1 MSIAGYQQSM
11 PDRNNV
17 LIAEDE
23 PEVRN
28 FLRLALRSEN
38 YDVDFVEDGEGVLNY
53 LGSKRKQL
61 SLLLLDILMPRR
73 DGIETLQEV
82 RKTHPDLPIIMMS
95 GLTSPLTI
103 VDAMKHG
110 ANDFLPKPIS
120 HEHLRRTIQKTLG
133 LPAVVATPAPGI
145 NGQESFGSGDPW
157 TKKLHTLLECISGSD
172 VPVLMQGETGV
183 GKEMLARQIHAGSA
197 RSSKPFLKLNCAAL
211 PAELV
216 ESELFGYDRGAFTGA
231 FKNNPGKFELANGGT
246 ILLDE
251 IGDMDVRLQAKLLQ
265 VLQDKEFI
273 RLGSKEST
281 RVDVRVI
288 AATHCD
294 LEKAIT
300 EGRFREDLY
309 YRLNV
314 VNIVIPP
321 LRERKDE
328 IIPLAEY
335 FMSKHG
341 SPGVKP
347 PEILPLLKDALVNH
361 DWPGNIRE
369 LENVIRKLLVV
380 RTAATIADDLN
391 RKARRFRNASI
402 IYGSGPHMIDRRVSA
417 SEPKIHE
424 QPKQIPL
431 AAAIPVTE
439 ESTAAATSSRSTSI
453 LQQVNEDRRKAEC
466 QVILAALNRS
476 LWNRKQAAALLE
488 IDYKAFLYKMKKLGI
503 GDKQRVK
510 GIDSIPELEPTV
522 REQARRRAS
531 RQHGA

>member
-1 MSIAGYQQSM
+1 MT
-11 PDRNNV
+11 DRTTI

-28 FLRLALRSEN
+28 YLRLALRSEAYN
-38 YDVDFVEDGEGVLNY
+38 VEFVEDGEEVLTY
-53 LGSKRKQL
+53 LSSKRMNL

-82 RKTHPDLPIIMMS
+82 RKFHPDLPVIMMS

-103 VDAMKHG
+103 VDAMKRG
-110 ANDFLPKPIS
+110 ATDFLPKPIT
-120 HEHLRRTIQKTLG
+120 HEHLRATIQKTLG
-133 LPAVVATPAPGI
+133 LRAAETKSPVDGGGRV
-145 NGQESFGSGDPW
+145 SFVSGDVW
-157 TKKLHTLLECISGSD
+157 TKKLDTLLECISGSD

-183 GKEMLARQIHAGSA
+183 GKEMLARQIHA
-197 RSSKPFLKLNCAAL
+197 RSPRSNKPFLKLNCAAL

-231 FKNNPGKFELANGGT
+231 FKNNPGKFEMADGGT

-251 IGDMDVRLQAKLLQ
+251 IGDMDVRIQAKLLQ

-335 FMSKHG
+335 FLTKHG
-341 SPGVKP
+341 LPGLET
-347 PEILPLLKDALVNH
+347 PEIVPVLRDALLNH

-369 LENVIRKLLVV
+369 LENVVRRFLVV
-380 RTAATIADDLN
+380 RGAVSIADDLN
-391 RKARRFRNASI
+391 NKTRRRNEQSVAYGNGFGMVERRASAN
-402 IYGSGPHMIDRRVSA
+402 GPMVEDPSRRVLPPQHRAESRPATVEQIVPTRVAPPASPLPEPPAVPSA
-417 SEPKIHE
+417 LRK
-424 QPKQIPL
+424 L
-431 AAAIPVTE
+431 TE
-439 ESTAAATSSRSTSI
+439 E
-453 LQQVNEDRRKAEC
+453 RKSAEAE
-466 QVILAALNRS
+466 VIVAALNRS
-476 LWNRKQAAALLE
+476 MWNRKHAATLLE
-488 IDYKAFLYKMKKLGI
+488 VDYKALLYKMKKLGI
-503 GDKQRVK
+503 
-510 GIDSIPELEPTV
+510 
-522 REQARRRAS
+522 
-531 RQHGA
+531 

>member
-1 MSIAGYQQSM
+1 MT
-11 PDRNNV
+11 DRSTI

-28 FLRLALRSEN
+28 YLRLALRSEAYN
-38 YDVDFVEDGEGVLNY
+38 VEFVEDGEEVLHY
-53 LGSKRKQL
+53 LRTKTVNL

-82 RKTHPDLPIIMMS
+82 RKFHPNLPVIMMS

-103 VDAMKHG
+103 VDAMKRG
-110 ANDFLPKPIS
+110 ATDFLPKPIT
-120 HEHLRRTIQKTLG
+120 HEHLRATIQKTLG
-133 LPAVVATPAPGI
+133 LGTADAKPSARAG
-145 NGQESFGSGDPW
+145 GQVSFASGDVW
-157 TKKLHTLLECISGSD
+157 TRKLDTLLECISGSD

-183 GKEMLARQIHAGSA
+183 GKEMLARQIHA
-197 RSSKPFLKLNCAAL
+197 RSSRSHKPFLKLNCAAL

-216 ESELFGYDRGAFTGA
+216 ESELFGYERGAFTGA
-231 FKNNPGKFELANGGT
+231 FKNNPGKFEMADGGT

-251 IGDMDVRLQAKLLQ
+251 IGDMDVRIQAKLLQ

-321 LRERKDE
+321 LRERRDE
-328 IIPLAEY
+328 IIPLAGY
-335 FMSKHG
+335 FLTKHG
-341 SPGVKP
+341 LPGIEP
-347 PEILPLLKDALVNH
+347 PEILPLLRDALLNH

-369 LENVIRKLLVV
+369 LENVVRKFLVV
-380 RTAATIADDLN
+380 RGAASIADDLN
-391 RKARRFRNASI
+391 KKTRRRKSPSVE
-402 IYGSGPHMIDRRVSA
+402 YGNGFGMIDRRASAAGPGMDDQSRRVSPPQSQIETRPLPVERAEPAVLAPPPPPSA
-417 SEPKIHE
+417 SP
-424 QPKQIPL
+424 
-431 AAAIPVTE
+431 APVAPHAPSALRRLTE
-439 ESTAAATSSRSTSI
+439 E
-453 LQQVNEDRRKAEC
+453 RRNAEA
-466 QVILAALNRS
+466 QVIVAALNRS
-476 LWNRKQAAALLE
+476 LWNRKQAATLLE
-488 IDYKAFLYKMKKLGI
+488 VDYKALLYKMKKLGI
-503 GDKQRVK
+503 GD
-510 GIDSIPELEPTV
+510 
-522 REQARRRAS
+522 
-531 RQHGA
+531 RQPL

>member
-1 MSIAGYQQSM
+1 MT
-11 PDRNNV
+11 DRSTI

-28 FLRLALRSEN
+28 YLRLALRSEAYN
-38 YDVDFVEDGEGVLNY
+38 VEFVEDGEEVLTY
-53 LGSKRKQL
+53 LSSKRMNL

-82 RKTHPDLPIIMMS
+82 RKFHPDLPVIMMS

-103 VDAMKHG
+103 VDAMKRG
-110 ANDFLPKPIS
+110 ATDFLPKPIT
-120 HEHLRRTIQKTLG
+120 HEHLRATIQRTLG
-133 LPAVVATPAPGI
+133 LSAVEAKSTAASGKQV
-145 NGQESFGSGDPW
+145 SFVSGDVW
-157 TKKLHTLLECISGSD
+157 TKKLDTLLECISGSD

-183 GKEMLARQIHAGSA
+183 GKEMLARQIHA
-197 RSSKPFLKLNCAAL
+197 RSSRANKPFLKLNCAAL

-231 FKNNPGKFELANGGT
+231 FKNNPGKFEMADGGT

-251 IGDMDVRLQAKLLQ
+251 IGDMDVRIQAKLLQ

-273 RLGSKEST
+273 RLGSKECT

-335 FMSKHG
+335 FLSKHG
-341 SPGVKP
+341 LPGIDA
-347 PEILPLLKDALVNH
+347 PELLPVLRDALLNH

-369 LENVIRKLLVV
+369 LENVVRKFLVV
-380 RTAATIADDLN
+380 RGAASIADDLIKKTRR
-391 RKARRFRNASI
+391 RKESSVE
-402 IYGSGPHMIDRRVSA
+402 YGNGFGMIDRRAGTNGTKPEDQSRRVSPPQNQA
-417 SEPKIHE
+417 ESRPLPVERAGPVEVAPPVEQSPEP
-424 QPKQIPL
+424 P
-431 AAAIPVTE
+431 AAPSALRKLTE
-439 ESTAAATSSRSTSI
+439 E
-453 LQQVNEDRRKAEC
+453 RRDAEA
-466 QVILAALNRS
+466 QVIVAALNRS
-476 LWNRKQAAALLE
+476 LWNRKQAATLLQV
-488 IDYKAFLYKMKKLGI
+488 DYKALLYKMKKLGI
-503 GDKQRVK
+503 GDKQA
-510 GIDSIPELEPTV
+510 L
-522 REQARRRAS
+522 
-531 RQHGA
+531 

>member
-1 MSIAGYQQSM
+1 MTERSTI
-11 PDRNNV
+11 

-28 FLRLALRSEN
+28 YLRLALRSEAYN
-38 YDVDFVEDGEGVLNY
+38 VEFVEDGEEVLHY
-53 LGSKRKQL
+53 LSNKGMNL

-82 RKTHPDLPIIMMS
+82 RKFHPHLPVIMMS

-103 VDAMKHG
+103 VDAMKRG
-110 ANDFLPKPIS
+110 ATDFLPKPIT
-120 HEHLRRTIQKTLG
+120 HEHLRATIQKTLG
-133 LPAVVATPAPGI
+133 LRTAEAKPSAQAG
-145 NGQESFGSGDPW
+145 GQVSFVSGDVW
-157 TKKLHTLLECISGSD
+157 TKKLDTLLECISGSD

-183 GKEMLARQIHAGSA
+183 GKEMLARQIHA
-197 RSSKPFLKLNCAAL
+197 RSSRSHKPFLKLNCAAL

-216 ESELFGYDRGAFTGA
+216 ESELFGYERGAFTGA
-231 FKNNPGKFELANGGT
+231 FKNNPGKFEMADGGT

-251 IGDMDVRLQAKLLQ
+251 IGDMDVRIQAKLLQ

-321 LRERKDE
+321 LWERKDE
-328 IIPLAEY
+328 IIPLAQY
-335 FMSKHG
+335 FLIKHG
-341 SPGVKP
+341 LPGVDP
-347 PEILPLLKDALVNH
+347 PEILPVLREALLNH

-369 LENVIRKLLVV
+369 LENVMRKFLVV
-380 RTAATIADDLN
+380 RGAATIAEDLN
-391 RKARRFRNASI
+391 KKTRRRRAPSGE
-402 IYGSGPHMIDRRVSA
+402 YGNGFGMIDRRTSGKGAAMNEHSRRSSQPQSQTESRQGPTERAEIAPPPPAPSA
-417 SEPKIHE
+417 LR
-424 QPKQIPL
+424 QL
-431 AAAIPVTE
+431 TE
-439 ESTAAATSSRSTSI
+439 E
-453 LQQVNEDRRKAEC
+453 RRNAEA
-466 QVILAALNRS
+466 QVIVSALNRS
-476 LWNRKQAAALLE
+476 LWNRKQAATLLE
-488 IDYKAFLYKMKKLGI
+488 VDYKALLYKMKKLGI
-503 GDKQRVK
+503 GDKQPV
-510 GIDSIPELEPTV
+510 
-522 REQARRRAS
+522 
-531 RQHGA
+531 